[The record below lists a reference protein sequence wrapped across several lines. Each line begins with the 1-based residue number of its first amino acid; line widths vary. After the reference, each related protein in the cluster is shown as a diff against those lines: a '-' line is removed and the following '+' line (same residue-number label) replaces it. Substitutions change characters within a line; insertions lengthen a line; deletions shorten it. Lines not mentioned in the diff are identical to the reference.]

1 MNKPIKKKP
10 QRMCVSCRENK
21 DKVSL
26 FRLRVNGD
34 KVEYDPTGK
43 LPGRGAYICKS
54 VICIER
60 AKRKSIIQNALSA
73 FCPDELFSE
82 LESYVD

>member
-1 MNKPIKKKP
+1 MKKKP
-10 QRMCVSCRENK
+10 QRMCVSCREMK
-21 DKVSL
+21 DKIAL

-34 KVEYDPTGK
+34 KVEYDSTGK

-60 AKRKSIIQNALSA
+60 AKRKKIIESALSA
-73 FCPDELFSE
+73 TCSLELFEE